1 MREQMLLE
9 KMKKSSI
16 WHYCR
21 SQINLL
27 HLIIRIYLKKLR
39 IQNSVKSEQFMLW
52 EISSVFTFKPPNIFK
67 TILMYH
73 LHSASN
79 VVKHRFLGL
88 VRLYVSGEQILVYFH
103 RCSASRKAF
112 NSLIK
117 VFRHSMI
124 DCLIKSTTNNST
136 KTIRYHLKLA
146 LKRTKNN

>member
-1 MREQMLLE
+1 
-9 KMKKSSI
+9 
-16 WHYCR
+16 
-21 SQINLL
+21 
-27 HLIIRIYLKKLR
+27 
-39 IQNSVKSEQFMLW
+39 
-52 EISSVFTFKPPNIFK
+52 
-67 TILMYH
+67 MYH

-146 LKRTKNN
+146 LKRTKNNQEKIRDTACRSVCVCKCNLHTQTLRQAVYPSLHVLFLLPFLYFFEKSFLCLNFFLRSNIPKSCR